1 MAAREERFEI
11 CAFDARGWTL
21 AGVSETEPE
30 AVEQAHERRRSGY
43 SAVRVLRVIYDEES
57 GSYFEREVLFLGDR
71 QSTPVPEAGRR
82 EDMGALC
89 ATLSDLYTPRS
100 RRAIKRLLGDW
111 LGRMHLTA
119 VELLHHPE
127 HVAKLENSGTS
138 LQGAVQRAAIAQGR
152 SSGRNVQDRMR
163 EIFNIVDKAISRL
176 RLDARAGRLPR
187 LGEGGDLNELLT
199 RLPTHGPDRAY
210 AFNVAVTDWIRKGRS
225 VGAKLAQLIE
235 LLPGAEGEALALMD
249 PYVAEF
255 VEDAGALTELL
266 GPMPHLG
273 AAVLRLA
280 DVVQGR
286 CAPTGDGPDPLATLS
301 GLIAAGRLPR
311 CRDALIRRLVATL
324 RGPRELTDG
333 GPVVEI
339 AFNQEL
345 ARALIT
351 GSGEMIGGDD
361 MREAFESRVE
371 RHLHPEAIGRLLD
384 RLTSPFDR
392 VNRLLDIEPG
402 VPPGP
407 LKNRLGEYVL
417 PIVLLPANEALFTEG
432 KQPLAE
438 RLRALAQL
446 QRRIALSK
454 FNETTRQKATAKL
467 DEYCASLVR
476 SSGIL
481 DKIDRG
487 GDRIPDKGVAILR
500 LCAAGLFT
508 EGQALE
514 GARRLALRYLKHPA
528 FLPAYLGDGDE
539 DSKRRK
545 LLALRELLDAAGL
558 GEAFAGPTAQRAAAG
573 G

>member
-1 MAAREERFEI
+1 MAASEERFELSA
-11 CAFDARGWTL
+11 CDARGWTV
-21 AGVSETEPE
+21 AGVCETEKE
-30 AVEQAHERRRSGY
+30 AVEQAHDRRRSGY
-43 SAVRVLRVIYDEES
+43 SAVRVLRVTYDEES

-71 QSTPVPEAGRR
+71 QNAPTPESGKR
-82 EDMGALC
+82 EDAGALC
-89 ATLSDLYTPRS
+89 ATLSDFYTPRS
-100 RRAIKRLLGDW
+100 RRAIKRLMGDW
-111 LGRMHLTA
+111 LARMNLTA

-127 HVAKLENSGTS
+127 HVSRLENSGTT

-187 LGEGGDLNELLT
+187 LADGDLNELLT
-199 RLPTHGPDRAY
+199 RLPQGPERAY
-210 AFNVAVTDWIRKGRS
+210 VFGVALTDWIRDGKS
-225 VGAKLAQLIE
+225 VGAKLARLIE
-235 LLPGAEGEALALMD
+235 LLRGADDDALALMD

-273 AAVLRLA
+273 AAVLRIA
-280 DVVQGR
+280 EVVQGR
-286 CAPTGDGPDPLATLS
+286 RAAQDGAPDPLATLS

-311 CRDALIRRLVATL
+311 CREALIRRLVGTL

-333 GPVVEI
+333 GAVVEI
-339 AFNQEL
+339 AFNRDLQ
-345 ARALIT
+345 RALAT
-351 GSGEMIGGDD
+351 GSGDMIGGEE
-361 MREAFESRVE
+361 MREAFQSRVE
-371 RHLHPEAIGRLLD
+371 RHLHPDAIGRLLD
-384 RLTSPFDR
+384 RLTSPIDR

-402 VPPGP
+402 VPTGA

-417 PIVLLPANEALFTEG
+417 PIVLLPANEALFVDG

-446 QRRIALSK
+446 QRRIAASK

-467 DEYCASLVR
+467 DEYCAALVR

-487 GDRIPDKGVAILR
+487 ADRVPDKGVAILR

-514 GARRLALRYLKHPA
+514 WAQRMALRYLKHPS
-528 FLPAYLGDGDE
+528 FLPAYLAEGDE
-539 DSKRRK
+539 EAKRRK
-545 LLALRELLDAAGL
+545 LMSLRQLLEAAGL
-558 GEAFAGPTAQRAAAG
+558 GEALSPSSGPRAAAG
-573 G
+573 GG